1 MFFKIFDKSKK
12 KHFINETGIFGIE
25 NIDELLIKS
34 GKERVRA
41 YSGHLSKEE
50 LSQITRTL
58 PVESIGLYVGKEI
71 FNKKNN
77 KSETRLSLDGITYWS
92 DQVSKRIVMI
102 NPEQEEKWFKGED
115 VEVEESQTEKIKE
128 KGFVILKSME
138 SDDFIGTGKL
148 SNENIIFNFLPKE
161 RRRKN

>member
-12 KHFINETGIFGIE
+12 KHFVNEVSSFGIE
-25 NIDELLIKS
+25 KVDELLIKS

-50 LSQITRTL
+50 LSQIIRIL
-58 PVESIGLYVGKEI
+58 PVESIGLYVGKEM

-77 KSETRLSLDGITYWS
+77 KSETRLSLDGINYWS
-92 DQVSKRIVMI
+92 KQVSKRILTI
-102 NPEQEEKWFKGED
+102 NLEQEEKWFRGED
-115 VEVEESQTEKIKE
+115 IEVEESQTKGIKE
-128 KGFVILKSME
+128 KGFVILKSEE
-138 SDDFIGTGKL
+138 SEDFIGTGKL